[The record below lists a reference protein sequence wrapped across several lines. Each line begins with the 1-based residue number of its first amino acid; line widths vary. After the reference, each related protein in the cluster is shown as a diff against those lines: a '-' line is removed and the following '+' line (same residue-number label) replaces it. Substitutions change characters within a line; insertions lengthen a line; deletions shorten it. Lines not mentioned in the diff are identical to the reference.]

1 MPKKFLI
8 EFDRIPAS
16 ISSKTTKLG
25 GQPAWYSSP
34 QWPLSRKTSQPMLF
48 LGQVALD
55 PVIFGESEGRMA
67 YLFMSDNPSGD
78 LATMDPMA
86 GENAVVVQPGGYDGS
101 FSAQLTG
108 PPWQQQASGIVRRS
122 KRAVEF
128 GTRLTL
134 GEDPEWQDVIRG
146 TGTDRELYKRR
157 QSLLGSKIGGTPAWI
172 YEPQLPLGGPWRL
185 LLQLESGAPLDLG
198 LGDAGV
204 LYALISE
211 KGNRGA
217 MLWQTH

>member
-8 EFDRIPAS
+8 QFEKVGAPIL
-16 ISSKTTKLG
+16 TKATKFG
-25 GQPAWYSSP
+25 GQPTWYSSP

-55 PVIFGESEGRMA
+55 PVIFGEPEGRMA
-67 YLFMSDNPSGD
+67 YLFMSDDPSGE
-78 LATMDPMA
+78 LATMDPTA
-86 GENAVVVQPGGYDGS
+86 GENAVVIQPDGYDGS

-108 PPWQQQASGIVRRS
+108 PPWQQEVSGIVERS

-128 GTRLTL
+128 GTRFTL
-134 GEDPEWQDVIRG
+134 GEDPEWQDVIG
-146 TGTDRELYKRR
+146 GIGTDRELYERR

-172 YEPQLPLGGPWRL
+172 YEPELPPGGPWRL
-185 LLQLESGAPLDLG
+185 LLQLESAAPLDLG

-204 LYALISE
+204 LYALINE